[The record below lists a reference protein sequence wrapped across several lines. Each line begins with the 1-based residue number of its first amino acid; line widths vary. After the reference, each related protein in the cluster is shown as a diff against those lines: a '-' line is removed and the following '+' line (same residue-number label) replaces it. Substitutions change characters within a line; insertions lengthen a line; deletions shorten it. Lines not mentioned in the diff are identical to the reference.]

1 MMKLITARTLK
12 QGMTMEESK
21 LSQSYQDACAIA
33 FLNENDMA
41 KFNLKEG
48 DLLKAKT
55 SYGEVVVKC
64 GKVVIDEGNLLI
76 PIGPWANILIGGNT
90 DGTGMPDFKGIDV
103 EILKTDENILN
114 VKEII
119 QKLK

>member
-1 MMKLITARTLK
+1 MKLITARTLK

-33 FLNENDMA
+33 FLNEKDMA

-64 GKVVIDEGNLLI
+64 SKGVIDEGNLLI
-76 PIGPWANILIGGNT
+76 PMGPWANILIGGNT
-90 DGTGMPDFKGIDV
+90 DGTGMPNFKGIEV
-103 EILKTDENILN
+103 EISKTDENILN

>member
-1 MMKLITARTLK
+1 MKLITARTLK

-64 GKVVIDEGNLLI
+64 GKAVIDEGNLLI
-76 PIGPWANILIGGNT
+76 PMGPWANILIGGNT
-90 DGTGMPDFKGIDV
+90 DGTGMPNFKGIDV